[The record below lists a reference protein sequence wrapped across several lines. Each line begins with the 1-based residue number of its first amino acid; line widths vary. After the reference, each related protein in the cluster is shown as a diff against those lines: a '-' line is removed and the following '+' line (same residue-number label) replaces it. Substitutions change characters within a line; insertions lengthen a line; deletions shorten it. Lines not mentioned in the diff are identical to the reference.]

1 MLIRN
6 PHPHTSEKLMIL
18 PRLTRR
24 RFLSAGA
31 CTALAATSRPSFA
44 QQPSETAHPAPTP
57 STPANNPLERQLDS
71 YIAAY
76 MPAMNAPGMTL
87 GLTDSSKTLRTVGY
101 GLANIDA
108 KLPVTP
114 DHLFQIGS
122 ITKSFVALV
131 LMQLRDEGKLDV
143 HKPVLDYLPW
153 LPITESFGPI
163 TVHHLLTHTSGLP
176 DASDL
181 FLTAPEARHI
191 QGFAPGE
198 HFHYCNLGFVILG
211 RLAVKL
217 DGRPWYEC
225 VKARI
230 FTPLEMHDTQS
241 VIATPSRPRAA
252 IGYSPFWDDQTYAR
266 QGQLAVADYLVTD
279 DTAGCIE
286 STPADMARYLRM
298 MLNHGNTPAGSAAS
312 RIVSAESFTL
322 FSTPYIKA
330 DEFSPTAFYGYGIAV
345 DTLDGHKI
353 LRHTGGMI
361 AFASSIHVDLDGGVA
376 AFASINAMQGY
387 RPTAVTQYA
396 VRLLRA
402 QREAKP
408 LPAAEPLHDPEAIKN
423 AADYAGTYKAEDGS
437 ELVFQE
443 SAGHDGATRLSL
455 LVEGKSIPLQNE
467 GDSFISTIP
476 GSFADYD
483 IVFKRGKTPA
493 TSTGKDS
500 APTEKVI
507 QVSYGSKWYA
517 GKNYSGPRSFPVPD
531 DYLPFVG
538 RYRAQSIWGGDV
550 RVFVLQGRL
559 VLSDATLT
567 PIGGNLFHIGDEPWN
582 PDTVEFLSIADGK
595 AHLMKMIG
603 MDLWR
608 IELP

>member
-1 MLIRN
+1 
-6 PHPHTSEKLMIL
+6 MIL
-18 PRLTRR
+18 SHLTRR

-31 CTALAATSRPSFA
+31 CSALAATNRPIFA
-44 QQPSETAHPAPTP
+44 QQGPETLHPAATP
-57 STPANNPLERQLDS
+57 STPAISPLEQQLDA
-71 YIAAY
+71 YIASY

-87 GLTDSSKTLRTVGY
+87 GLTDSNKTLRTVGY
-101 GLANIDA
+101 GLANVDA
-108 KLPVTP
+108 KIPVTP

-153 LPITESFGPI
+153 LPIAEPFGPI

-176 DASDL
+176 DGSDL

-191 QGFAPGE
+191 QGFVPGE

-211 RLAVKL
+211 HLAAKL
-217 DGRPWYEC
+217 DGRLWYEC
-225 VKARI
+225 VRSRI
-230 FTPLEMHDTQS
+230 LTPLDMHDTQA
-241 VIATPSRPRAA
+241 VIATPARPRSA
-252 IGYSPFWDDQTYAR
+252 IGYSPFWDDQVYAR

-298 MLNHGNTPAGSAAS
+298 MVNHGKTSAGSS
-312 RIVSAESFTL
+312 VPRIVSAEGFTL

-330 DEFSPTAFYGYGIAV
+330 EEFSPTASYGYGIAV

-402 QREAKP
+402 QSEAKP
-408 LPAAEPLHDPEAIKN
+408 LPPAEPLQDPEVTNN
-423 AADYAGTYKAEDGS
+423 ATDYAGSYKAEDGS
-437 ELVFQE
+437 ELAFV
-443 SAGHDGATRLSL
+443 ANGGRLSL
-455 LVEGKSIPLQNE
+455 VANGKSVPLQKDG
-467 GDSFISTIP
+467 GDDFLSTIP
-476 GSFADYD
+476 GIFADYG
-483 IVFKRGKTPA
+483 ILFEREKTPA
-493 TSTGKDS
+493 RSAGKN
-500 APTEKVI
+500 PPPGKVI
-507 QVSYGSKWYA
+507 QVSYGPNWYA
-517 GKNYSGPRSFPVPD
+517 GKAYSGPRSFLVPD
-531 DYLPFVG
+531 DYRPLIG
-538 RYRAQSIWGGDV
+538 HYRTQSIWGGDI
-550 RVFVLQGRL
+550 RVFVLQGKL
-559 VLSDATLT
+559 ILSDATLT
-567 PIGGNLFHIGDEPWN
+567 RIGGNLFRIGDEPWN
-582 PDTVEFLSIADGK
+582 PDTVEFCAIADGK
-595 AHLMKMIG
+595 AHMMKLVG
-603 MDLWR
+603 LDLWR
-608 IELP
+608 IEVP